1 MSAKKYTFFCLVFLL
16 TSSGFSQV
24 DLPFTQQF
32 SEALEKGTRS
42 TKGKPGK
49 MYWQNYASYNIAA
62 EILPEE
68 KKLYGNERIRY
79 ENNSPDTLNN
89 LVFHLYQNLYK
100 KGNSR
105 DFSVHPDDVH
115 AGVKIKMIK
124 IRNSQY
130 SDYTVSGTQLIVDL
144 EEPLYPSELI
154 NINIS
159 WDFSIPSKSDVRMG
173 AKNDSAFFLGQWYPK
188 IAVYDDLGGWD
199 RNMHTGN
206 SEFYSEIGDYNYAV
220 KVPEGYLVWGT
231 GMLKNPK
238 GVLSER
244 IYERFLT
251 AQTSDNVVSIVGMND
266 YDSTN
271 SVTTDSTW
279 KFRAKQVPDV
289 AFAISNHHLWD
300 GASLKKDSDKRYF
313 IESAYPPDAE
323 DFKETVSL
331 AKKTLRYLSNELPG
345 YPYPFPAVTV
355 FNGTNGTSGME
366 YPMIANNPSADNRG
380 RTVDV
385 TAHEIAHN
393 YFPFFVLT
401 NETEH
406 AWMDEAFASM
416 IPYKFQRQTEPS
428 LSRIER
434 YAKRISKFSN
444 TKKNIPTITNS
455 TMLKDRSYYFNFYT
469 KPAMALYFLED
480 MLGDNL
486 FKECLIQFIEDWKG
500 KHPTPYD
507 FFNTF
512 NERTKT
518 KLNWYWNSWFLEA
531 NYPDLAIEKA
541 EEKKNL
547 YKIYIRRT
555 GKLPVPVELTLQ
567 FSDNSDFS
575 YHQTASI
582 WKGKNMLVIPIKT
595 NKKLKKINLGN
606 EYIPDV
612 NLKNNIYH
620 YKQNSK

>member
-105 DFSVHPDDVH
+105 DFSVHPDDIH
-115 AGVKIKMIK
+115 TGVNIKMIK

-130 SDYTVSGTQLIVDL
+130 SDYTISGTQLIVDL
-144 EEPLYPSELI
+144 EEPLFPSELI
-154 NINIS
+154 NIDIS
-159 WDFSIPSKSDVRMG
+159 WDFSIPAKTDLRMG

-206 SEFYSEIGDYNYAV
+206 SEFYSEIGDYNYSV

-486 FKECLIQFIEDWKG
+486 FKECMIKYIDQWKG
-500 KHPTPYD
+500 KHPTPFD
-507 FFNTF
+507 FFNSI
-512 NERTKT
+512 NESTRIN
-518 KLNWYWNSWFLEA
+518 LNWYWKRWFFEA
-531 NYPDLAIEKA
+531 GYPDLSIDQV
-541 EEKKNL
+541 EEKKNM
-547 YKIYIRRT
+547 YEITIKKP
-555 GKLPVPVELTLQ
+555 GKLPLPVNIILTFTDQ
-567 FSDNSDFS
+567 TDFT
-575 YHQTASI
+575 YHQSASI
-582 WKGKNMLVIPIKT
+582 WKGKNVLVIPVKT
-595 NKKLKKINLGN
+595 NKKIEKIKLGN
-606 EYIPDV
+606 KYIPDV
-612 NLKNNIYH
+612 NPGNNIYRSTD
-620 YKQNSK
+620 KQQ

>member
-1 MSAKKYTFFCLVFLL
+1 MSAKKYTFFCLAFLL
-16 TSSGFSQV
+16 TISGFSQV
-24 DLPFTQQF
+24 DLPFTQQY
-32 SEALEKGTRS
+32 SGALEKGTR
-42 TKGKPGK
+42 TTNGKPGK
-49 MYWQNYASYNIAA
+49 MYWQNYASYNITA
-62 EILPEE
+62 EIRPEE

-79 ENNSPDTLNN
+79 ENNSPDTLNK

-115 AGVKIKMIK
+115 PGVNIKLIK

-154 NINIS
+154 NIDIS

-188 IAVYDDLGGWD
+188 IAVYDDLRGWD

-206 SEFYSEIGDYNYAV
+206 PEFYSEVGDYNYSV

-231 GMLKNPK
+231 GMLENAK

-244 IYERFLT
+244 IYERYLT
-251 AQTSDNVVSIVGMND
+251 AQSSDTVVSIVGMKD

-271 SVTTDSTW
+271 IVTTDSTW
-279 KFRAKQVPDV
+279 KFSAKQVPDV

-300 GASLKKDSDKRYF
+300 GTSLKKNSDKRYF

-323 DFKETVSL
+323 NFKEAAFL
-331 AKKTLRYLSNELPG
+331 AKKTLQYVSNKLPG

-385 TAHEIAHN
+385 TAHEITHN

-434 YAKRISKFSN
+434 YAKRVSKFSN

-455 TMLKDRSYYFNFYT
+455 TMLQDRSYYFNFYT

-480 MLGDNL
+480 MLGDDL
-486 FKECLIQFIEDWKG
+486 FKECMIKYIDQWKG
-500 KHPTPYD
+500 KHPTPFD
-507 FFNTF
+507 FFNSI
-512 NERTKT
+512 NESSHIN
-518 KLNWYWNSWFLEA
+518 LNWYWKRWFFETG
-531 NYPDLAIEKA
+531 YPDLSIDQV
-541 EEKKNL
+541 EEKKNM
-547 YKIYIRRT
+547 YEISIKKV
-555 GKLPVPVELTLQ
+555 GKLPVPVNIILTFTDQ
-567 FSDNSDFS
+567 TDFT
-575 YHQTASI
+575 YHQSASI
-582 WKGKNMLVIPIKT
+582 WKGKNVLVIPVKT
-595 NKKLKKINLGN
+595 NKKIEKIKLGN
-606 EYIPDV
+606 KYIPDV
-612 NLKNNIYH
+612 NPENNIYRST
-620 YKQNSK
+620 KEQK